1 MENFSSIAFIKRE
14 DIPSADGHNVPY
26 TYGETEA
33 YQIARDPRWL
43 FLYWDITEDTY
54 KHIKQN
60 HGQDVLHKSK
70 NVIRLY
76 DITGI
81 ESFDGLNANYFH
93 DIPVLFEAKS
103 WYIQVPYMGKKYACD
118 IGLLTDEGKFI
129 LIARAK
135 TKANLM
141 PFGEVS
147 NVIDEKWMIV
157 EEDFKKLYKM
167 ASKTTFGSSEVF
179 VLEKDNLKFNFG
191 VSLSSSELI
200 KKGN

>member
-1 MENFSSIAFIKRE
+1 MKR
-14 DIPSADGHNVPY
+14 S
-26 TYGETEA
+26 T
-33 YQIARDPRWL
+33 
-43 FLYWDITEDTY
+43 
-54 KHIKQN
+54 
-60 HGQDVLHKSK
+60 
-70 NVIRLY
+70 
-76 DITGI
+76 
-81 ESFDGLNANYFH
+81 
-93 DIPVLFEAKS
+93 
-103 WYIQVPYMGKKYACD
+103 
-118 IGLLTDEGKFI
+118 
-129 LIARAK
+129 IARAK